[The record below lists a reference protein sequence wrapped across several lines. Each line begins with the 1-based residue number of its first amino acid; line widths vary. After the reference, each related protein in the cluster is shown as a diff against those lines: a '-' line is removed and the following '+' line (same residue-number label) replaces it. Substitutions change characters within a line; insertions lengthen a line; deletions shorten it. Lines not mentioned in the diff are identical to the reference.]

1 MPLRLS
7 RRAFRRLVQETIAS
21 LPAPVL
27 AYLDNVDIVVQDWP
41 TPEQLRSVGAEDPYD
56 LLGLYEGIP
65 KTARTGYT
73 LVLPDRI
80 TLFQRPIEAVC
91 DTVGEVAQQVRT
103 TLLHELAHHYGWG
116 DQDMESLGLA

>member
-41 TPEQLRSVGAEDPYD
+41 TPEQLQSVGAEDPYD